1 MERTSEMGPV
11 MMQEQV
17 DTTDDIKAISVLKLC
32 TCSWMAYIV
41 SAEVLFSS
49 DENRHKVTCIH
60 GPSRFE
66 QSDLD
71 ITILMVCCEKS
82 GATLAVDCAFH
93 EFEYV
98 IFGIIE
104 KRCSIKF

>member
-41 SAEVLFSS
+41 SAEVWYSFQ
-49 DENRHKVTCIH
+49 VTRI
-60 GPSRFE
+60 
-66 QSDLD
+66 D
-71 ITILMVCCEKS
+71 IK
-82 GATLAVDCAFH
+82 
-93 EFEYV
+93 
-98 IFGIIE
+98 
-104 KRCSIKF
+104 